1 MKHMKANDPS
11 DKDAALSGFLKHW
24 KVAAPLPPH
33 FQEQVWRRIEH
44 QEAQSPPVVTPW
56 TLLRSWVA
64 NVLPRPAL
72 AVAYV
77 AVLLAAGAGIGWTRA
92 QHEALRVSS
101 QLSQRYVKTVDPFQA
116 LP

>member
-1 MKHMKANDPS
+1 MTARDPS
-11 DKDAALSGFLKHW
+11 NEDANLSGLLKEW
-24 KVAAPLPPH
+24 KVATPLPPR

-44 QEAQSPPVVTPW
+44 REAQPAPIAAPW
-56 TLLRSWVA
+56 TRLRDWVA
-64 NVLPRPAL
+64 NVVPRPAL

-92 QHEALRVSS
+92 QHEALRVSN